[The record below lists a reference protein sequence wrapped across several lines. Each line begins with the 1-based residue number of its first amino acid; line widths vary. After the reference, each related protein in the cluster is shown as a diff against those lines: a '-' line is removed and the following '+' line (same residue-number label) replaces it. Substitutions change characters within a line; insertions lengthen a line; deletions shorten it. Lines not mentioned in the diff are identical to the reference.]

1 MMSIIRGFG
10 LSFLFTL
17 ALTLVMLAVPFSVNA
32 GGGSQ
37 AASGT
42 SGETTLNVLTY
53 DDDFWG
59 RFVDDF
65 MANTPGIKVNRKL
78 SQAVDTGAIQVLL
91 SSNDAP
97 DVLMVNSGPGRVLPL
112 AKAGM
117 LMDLTDYY
125 TSRGWR
131 EKTVPYV
138 LDALKNFDSR
148 IYEVVDYIDVFQVYY
163 NKDLF
168 AKAGVRP
175 PAAWNELITVCEGL
189 KAAGIQPFVIGA
201 TDNFMLGWFA
211 GNLFQSAGGFSLMT
225 DVIYGNKSWDSPE
238 IIRAYDTLIDFVNKG
253 YINSDAAAINSD
265 EARTR
270 HAVGQAAMAI
280 IGNNYLKTYV
290 DQGMCKFET
299 FGTFMIPSMIGGRAT
314 PTGGL
319 AQSWIVNKNTK
330 KLDACLAFL
339 DYTYG
344 KKIDFLIKDDSGMAP
359 AALIPPGKQLN
370 ADSQAAA
377 NAVAGGAGYNPSVFV
392 TAGVKTVY
400 YESNQA
406 AITKLKNSRQI
417 VEAIQAAKAA
427 DTAAAR

>member
-1 MMSIIRGFG
+1 MSIKCGFRT
-10 LSFLFTL
+10 LFLF
-17 ALTLVMLAVPFSVNA
+17 ALTLTLVIPFSVNA
-32 GGGSQ
+32 GGGGQTASD
-37 AASGT
+37 ASGV
-42 SGETTLNVLTY
+42 TTLNVLTY

-65 MANTPGIKVNRKL
+65 MVNNPGIKINRKL

-91 SSNDAP
+91 SANDAP

-168 AKAGVRP
+168 AKAGVSP
-175 PAAWNELITVCEGL
+175 PSTWNEFITVCDRL
-189 KAAGIQPFVIGA
+189 KAAGIQPFVLGA

-211 GNLFQSAGGFSLMT
+211 GNLFQSAGGFNLMT
-225 DVIYGNKSWDSPE
+225 DIIYGAKSWNSPE
-238 IIRAYDTLIDFVNKG
+238 IVRAYDILIDFMDKG

-290 DQGMCKFET
+290 DQGICKFET

-314 PTGGL
+314 PTAGL

-330 KLDACLAFL
+330 KIDACLAFL

-359 AALIPPGKQLN
+359 GALIPSGRQLN

-377 NAVAGGAGYNPSVFV
+377 NAVAGGSGYNPSVF
-392 TAGVKTVY
+392 TTPGVKNVY

-406 AITKLKNSRQI
+406 AITKLKNARQI
-417 VEAIQAAKAA
+417 VDAIQAAKIA
-427 DTAAAR
+427 DAVAVQ